1 MSTYWAE
8 HAQLPGGLAAR
19 VRFEVT
25 DGRFGAVQAGVDPES
40 GDERF
45 DGVVLPGFANA
56 HSHAFHRALR
66 GRTQADRGSFWTWRE
81 QMYAVAD
88 RLNPDTYLEL
98 ARAVFAEMAL
108 AGMTVVGEFHYLHHD
123 RSGRRYADPNAMG
136 TTLIRAAQDA
146 GIRIT
151 LLDACYLSG
160 GLDGNGHRPLDPV
173 QQRFSDS
180 SVAAWAERMAAL
192 PDSPTARIGSALHSV
207 RAVPEAALAEFA
219 DLAAPRPMQVHLS
232 EQSAENHAVQA
243 FYGCTPTQLLARH
256 GLLGPETTVIHATH
270 VTGSDIT
277 LLGDAGTTVCFC
289 PTTERDLADGIGPAR
304 ALADGGS
311 PICLGSDQHAVIDMF
326 EEIRGLEAHERLQS
340 QERVRF
346 TSAELVTAASS
357 AGYGSLGWDGGRIA
371 EGALADFVVVST
383 DSVRTVG
390 SRSDQLVYAATASD
404 VCRVVV
410 NGETLVEDGEHRLG
424 PVAPLLTKA
433 LARLDDQP

>member
-1 MSTYWAE
+1 MSRYWAE
-8 HAQLPGGLAAR
+8 HVQLPGGLAAR
-19 VRFEVT
+19 VRFEVR

-88 RLNPDTYLEL
+88 RLNPDSYLEL

-136 TTLIRAAQDA
+136 TTLVQAAQEA

-160 GLDGNGHRPLDPV
+160 GLDGNGHRPLEPV

-180 SVAAWAERMAAL
+180 SVAAWAERVDAL

-243 FYGCTPTQLLARH
+243 FYGCTATQLLARH
-256 GLLGPETTVIHATH
+256 GLLGPETTAVHATH

-277 LLGDAGTTVCFC
+277 LLGDARTTVCFC

-357 AGYGSLGWDGGRIA
+357 AGYASLGWDGGRIA
-371 EGALADFVVVST
+371 EDALADFVVVST